1 VEGLNPKNATAFLGL
16 NKPPPLKRGIEGVLK
31 NLPNPP
37 LQRRELLLFVK
48 EGNFVDKGGFFL

>member
-37 LQRRELLLFVK
+37 LQRRELLLFAE
-48 EGNFVDKGGFFL
+48 EGDVFKRCG